1 MIERI
6 TINGVHTVVDEDLN
20 KYVTKKIGKLDTFMS
35 RHSRES
41 AHVEI
46 KLKEAKA
53 KDKKQATCEVIMHL
67 PHEVLATKET
77 TLNMYAAVDI
87 LEAKLRNQLKKY
99 KQTHEQSYR
108 LHRRLLSRVR
118 RGSKI

>member
-53 KDKKQATCEVIMHL
+53 KDKKQATCEV
-67 PHEVLATKET
+67 
-77 TLNMYAAVDI
+77 
-87 LEAKLRNQLKKY
+87 EAKLRNQLKKY

>member
-87 LEAKLRNQLKKY
+87 VEAKLRNQLKKY